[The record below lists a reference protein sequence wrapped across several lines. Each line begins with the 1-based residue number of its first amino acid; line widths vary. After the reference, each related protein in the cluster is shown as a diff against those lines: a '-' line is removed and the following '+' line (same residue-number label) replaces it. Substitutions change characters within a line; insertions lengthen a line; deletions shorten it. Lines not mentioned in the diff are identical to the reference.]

1 MYRFKCKRELISSNI
16 KTYIYIYIQRK
27 IVVYNKNMQIQN
39 IWLYIHSYRDSSTVS
54 PCLEPTIS
62 EQLMSTNGCI
72 FRPPAN
78 APWRAPCRWW
88 RPAGFCSN
96 NSLFYQ
102 QTCMISVHTHIET
115 ELYIQYSSIIY
126 HYLSFFWYAYRNL
139 ELTYPCSKNQEGM
152 WTVTRI
158 ALKCIKMPHLTAG
171 VFCSRWLFN
180 LPFRKICIL
189 ALHSELE
196 IHSHLQE
203 SMALRQTGRNLPA
216 YTNMGTFTTSYGGFL
231 HGTYRFTN
239 SVSELNVKNVHELD
253 VSENSGTPKSSIL
266 IGLSIIMHPFWG
278 TPIFGNT
285 QLRISNPRNEKKHCL
300 KNRWK
305 FVTWTQV
312 FDPILCWTTR
322 KGPWEMTKGTW
333 SKSSSKARKAY
344 QITCRNPWH
353 LPPKKNMVKY
363 LC

>member
-1 MYRFKCKRELISSNI
+1 
-16 KTYIYIYIQRK
+16 
-27 IVVYNKNMQIQN
+27 
-39 IWLYIHSYRDSSTVS
+39 
-54 PCLEPTIS
+54 
-62 EQLMSTNGCI
+62 
-72 FRPPAN
+72 
-78 APWRAPCRWW
+78 
-88 RPAGFCSN
+88 
-96 NSLFYQ
+96 
-102 QTCMISVHTHIET
+102 
-115 ELYIQYSSIIY
+115 
-126 HYLSFFWYAYRNL
+126 
-139 ELTYPCSKNQEGM
+139 M

-285 QLRISNPRNEKKHCL
+285 QLRISNPRNEKKHYL
-300 KNRWK
+300 KNR
-305 FVTWTQV
+305 
-312 FDPILCWTTR
+312 
-322 KGPWEMTKGTW
+322 
-333 SKSSSKARKAY
+333 
-344 QITCRNPWH
+344 
-353 LPPKKNMVKY
+353 
-363 LC
+363 

>member
-1 MYRFKCKRELISSNI
+1 MVAFSDLQQTRHE
-16 KTYIYIYIQRK
+16 
-27 IVVYNKNMQIQN
+27 
-39 IWLYIHSYRDSSTVS
+39 
-54 PCLEPTIS
+54 
-62 EQLMSTNGCI
+62 
-72 FRPPAN
+72 
-78 APWRAPCRWW
+78 RAPCRWW

-231 HGTYRFTN
+231 HGTYRFTKL
-239 SVSELNVKNVHELD
+239 SVWVKCKKCFM
-253 VSENSGTPKSSIL
+253 SWMFPKIVVPPN
-266 IGLSIIMHPFWG
+266 HPFWSG
-278 TPIFGNT
+278 CP
-285 QLRISNPRNEKKHCL
+285 L
-300 KNRWK
+300 
-305 FVTWTQV
+305 
-312 FDPILCWTTR
+312 
-322 KGPWEMTKGTW
+322 
-333 SKSSSKARKAY
+333 
-344 QITCRNPWH
+344 
-353 LPPKKNMVKY
+353 
-363 LC
+363 